1 MAAAILP
8 IANGFYLSDSLP
20 ISAQECTNWYPNI
33 VQAPALSPE
42 TLFGTAGTTQLA
54 TSGTVLEQN
63 RGSHTMA
70 GVPYFING
78 DAIYRLNSDNTL
90 SNLGEI
96 TGSGRVSLADNGT
109 QLMIL
114 VPNGDGYILTDAPAV
129 LTKITDTDFTANGAP
144 QHVVF
149 IDGYFAIT
157 TDTKKFIVSALNNGL
172 AYNALDFGTA
182 EADPDDIVAPIVF
195 NNQLFIGGSETTEAF
210 QNIGGADFPFQRS
223 GLFLSKGIKA
233 PFSVVNANDTFMFIG
248 GGENEAPAIWALEGN
263 NYKKVSTTAIDSI
276 LATATNEEITG
287 AFSWSYAKKGAYFVG
302 FSIPSTT
309 LVFDV
314 ISARWHE
321 RKSNVNGDTIR
332 SRINSVTSAYGLTLV
347 GDSQDGRIGSL
358 DNNVYTEYDNA
369 IIRRVASQ
377 PFQNNM
383 QSFTVPSIEL
393 TMEAG
398 VGNAAAVNPQVI
410 MDISSDGG
418 KTFRDERSR
427 SIGKIGEY
435 NKRSIWRRN
444 GRVARFDVFRFTF
457 SEPAKPVIIQLTAD
471 IL

>member
-1 MAAAILP
+1 M
-8 IANGFYLSDSLP
+8 
-20 ISAQECTNWYPNI
+20 
-33 VQAPALSPE
+33 
-42 TLFGTAGTTQLA
+42 
-54 TSGTVLEQN
+54 
-63 RGSHTMA
+63 
-70 GVPYFING
+70 
-78 DAIYRLNSDNTL
+78 
-90 SNLGEI
+90 
-96 TGSGRVSLADNGT
+96 
-109 QLMIL
+109 
-114 VPNGDGYILTDAPAV
+114 
-129 LTKITDTDFTANGAP
+129 
-144 QHVVF
+144 
-149 IDGYFAIT
+149 
-157 TDTKKFIVSALNNGL
+157 SALNNGL
-172 AYNALDFGTA
+172 SYNALDFGTA

-233 PFSVVNANDTFMFIG
+233 PFSVVGANDTFMFIG
-248 GGENEAPAIWALEGN
+248 GGENEAPAIWAFEGN
-263 NYKKVSTTAIDSI
+263 NYVKVSTTAIDSI
-276 LATATNEEITG
+276 LSTATNEEITN
-287 AFSWSYAKKGAYFVG
+287 AFAWSYAKKGAYFVG

-314 ISARWHE
+314 ISGKWHE

-332 SRINSVTSAYGLTLV
+332 SRINSVTSAYGLALV

-398 VGNAAAVNPQVI
+398 MGNKEAADPQVM
-410 MDISSDGG
+410 MDRSVDGG
-418 KTFRDERSR
+418 KTFRDERAR

-444 GRVARFDVFRFTF
+444 GRVARFEVFRFTF
-457 SEPAKPVIIQLTAD
+457 SEPVKPVIIQLTAD